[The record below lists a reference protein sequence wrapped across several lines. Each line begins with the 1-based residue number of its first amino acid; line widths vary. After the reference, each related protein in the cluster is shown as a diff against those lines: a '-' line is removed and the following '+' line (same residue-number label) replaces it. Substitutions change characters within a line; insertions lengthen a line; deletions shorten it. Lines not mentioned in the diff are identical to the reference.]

1 MKKTIICGAVL
12 VASIIPALADQ
23 YWVVQDF
30 DLETLLDRHR
40 EADNDYND
48 RCGAS
53 RVPNSD
59 RSREFNENHKGVHVR
74 LRVRLEPTEGFG
86 PPLLAALL
94 LVDYPRTRIDFCL
107 ETGTRTMSPAGS
119 LSIRAT

>member
-48 RCGAS
+48 RCGAR

-59 RSREFNENHKGVHVR
+59 RSREFNENHKGVQFR
-74 LRVRLEPTEGFG
+74 LRPH
-86 PPLLAALL
+86 
-94 LVDYPRTRIDFCL
+94 IDQIK
-107 ETGTRTMSPAGS
+107 G
-119 LSIRAT
+119 ATNVAPFL